1 MPFIGKVPP
10 PTNNTRPPAHSQ
22 IRRHPQCRTHA
33 ALVGIF
39 NDVGQYDETG
49 RCTVGEDRQGIRVV
63 HEPAVTL
70 AERDYAR
77 AASTCTTTTGDLHP
91 IADCPARRVDGPTAR

>member
-39 NDVGQYDETG
+39 NDVGQYALTTPAAG
-49 RCTVGEDRQGIRVV
+49 SVSAATVVRM
-63 HEPAVTL
+63 T
-70 AERDYAR
+70 
-77 AASTCTTTTGDLHP
+77 
-91 IADCPARRVDGPTAR
+91 